1 MGDRYYIQQ
10 KEHKPKRILKKD
22 VIAEINEN
30 LGASIIGLEKAT
42 IPTLTQLLEALNDK
56 LVQ

>member
-30 LGASIIGLEKAT
+30 LSAGIVGLDKCT
-42 IPTLTQLLEALNDK
+42 ITTLTQLLEALNDK

>member
-1 MGDRYYIQQ
+1 MGDRFYEQQ
-10 KEHKPKRILKKD
+10 GKHKPKRILKKD

-30 LGASIIGLEKAT
+30 LGVSIIGLEKAT